1 MKSIERYV
9 GAMAEKT
16 RRITWWLSG
25 LGIALMLLASLFLI
39 VGLRE
44 AASRPV
50 ERRLTLALPGWPSD
64 ARPIRIALLSDIH
77 FGSYAMDAGRLRRI
91 VGQVNAARPDL
102 VLLAGDFVA
111 GHDPTGAAQRT
122 AGLEAPLSDLNAPLG
137 VVAVLGN
144 HDHWASPNAVRAAL
158 VRAGITVLGNEAA
171 RRGPLAILGV
181 DDAFSGHDDVAATV
195 ASWQTIGGIPLVLTH
210 TPDLVHKLSGEFPLV
225 LAGHTHCGQVVLPW
239 LGPILTRSPKQQW
252 RTLYDRRYRCGVV
265 RDVNRIVVVT
275 AGVGSGTSPVRLGAP
290 PDWWLL
296 KVGAAAD
303 VQGHRQ

>member
-1 MKSIERYV
+1 LI
-9 GAMAEKT
+9 A
-16 RRITWWLSG
+16 
-25 LGIALMLLASLFLI
+25 LGVALMLLASLFLI
-39 VGLRE
+39 VGVRE
-44 AASRPV
+44 AASPPI
-50 ERRLTLALPGWPSD
+50 ERRLTVELPGWPSN

-77 FGSYAMDAGRLRRI
+77 FGSHAMDAGRLRRI

-102 VLLAGDFVA
+102 ILLAGDFVA
-111 GHDPTGAAQRT
+111 GHNAAGAAQRAT
-122 AGLEAPLSDLNAPLG
+122 GLEAPLSLLTAPLG

-144 HDHWASPNAVRAAL
+144 HDHWTSPDAVRAAL

-195 ASWQTIGGIPLVLTH
+195 ASWKAIGGIPLVLTH
-210 TPDLVHKLSGEFPLV
+210 TPDLAHKLSGEFPVV

-252 RTLYDRRYRCGVV
+252 RPLYDTRYRCGVV
-265 RDVNRIVVVT
+265 RDVDRIVVVT

-296 KVGAAAD
+296 TVGPAAE
-303 VQGHRQ
+303 VLGHRK